1 MAAGGRAARLILPV
15 LLALGEIDLVGRERS
30 LSTWSASHATLLLIH
45 AALLLSGR
53 PTEAGRVLC
62 AGMLAVAASSCL
74 LTAAAPIAHLSA
86 SLAGGTSHALL
97 AGVHFARGVAFALQ
111 PIPTRHA
118 GLAALMLAG
127 LNTSSCIIAFVRL
140 AVVDPAADALSD
152 AALVALLCR
161 AAILPALGMA
171 LVALATWRL
180 PLATD
185 RAVESSGDATIDAT
199 APASS
204 DANAAALANDDAVP
218 RSRVSFEDPR
228 TVLDRE
234 AAYLRSL
241 GLVGHMVVPVLLTAG
256 IAMYPGIQPT
266 DPPGPAPDPLPVHYV
281 RVSQIALLLLLLL
294 LLLLQIAL
302 LLAYMHMGVRSP
314 RWRGDSVCAGMLA
327 FATSRLWQ
335 ASSLLGAD
343 LRAQLEL
350 MRRPDGCALFC
361 GLQLLAGV
369 LLASQDLPA
378 RQVRVTALTYI
389 SLDLITA
396 GVAYAR
402 ERISQLGATD
412 NATDD
417 FGFNSTSADQPLSAP
432 AALAANYVACSA
444 LPPLLGLGLVTYSA
458 RYFRCAAAARA
469 LDDIRDATVIWNLRA
484 DLEAEKSE
492 SFKLRCRSEQLVSRL
507 VLAESE
513 AGASFKDRRV
523 AESEL
528 QLQEKTVEA
537 QRSLLQEAKHEA
549 RKADLDLQSEIR
561 QHHVTQRRWSRAVA
575 KHSELKQILSRQVA
589 VSGARAAHVLQPAEA
604 EARERMRRL
613 GM

>member
-140 AVVDPAADALSD
+140 AVVDPVVDALSD

-266 DPPGPAPDPLPVHYV
+266 DPPGPAPDPLPVHCV
-281 RVSQIALLLLLLL
+281 RVS
-294 LLLLQIAL
+294 QIAL

-314 RWRGDSVCAGMLA
+314 RRRGDSVCAGMLA

-549 RKADLDLQSEIR
+549 RKADLDLQSEVR

>member
-266 DPPGPAPDPLPVHYV
+266 DPPGPAPDPLPVHCV
-281 RVSQIALLLLLLL
+281 WVS
-294 LLLLQIAL
+294 QIAL

-314 RWRGDSVCAGMLA
+314 RRRGDSVCAGMLA

-369 LLASQDLPA
+369 LLGSQDLPA

-432 AALAANYVACSA
+432 AALAANYAACSA

-561 QHHVTQRRWSRAVA
+561 QHHVTQRRWSRAEE
-575 KHSELKQILSRQVA
+575 KNSELKQILSRQVA
-589 VSGARAAHVLQPAEA
+589 ASGARAAHVLQPAEA